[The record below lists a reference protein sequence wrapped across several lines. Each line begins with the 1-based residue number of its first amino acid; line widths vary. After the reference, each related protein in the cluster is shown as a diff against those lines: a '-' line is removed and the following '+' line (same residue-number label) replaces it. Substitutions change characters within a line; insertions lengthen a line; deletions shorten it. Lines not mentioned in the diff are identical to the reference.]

1 MGAYILTPLSKNLEK
16 NSGGLIMRAYIPTNT
31 VYNFSLNYNIKGA
44 KSESNDYRVFTT
56 LGMTYEKLVKNI
68 SYKVL

>member
-1 MGAYILTPLSKNLEK
+1 
-16 NSGGLIMRAYIPTNT
+16 MRAYIPTNT